1 MDRQWTGVS
10 LGQRKKPV
18 NCAFTSFYSGRGE
31 APPNILAKKE
41 DEDGVRLLPHPVPKP
56 HPPIV
61 CKTEDMM
68 ITVIIVGKG
77 WLKEEMIGRE

>member
-1 MDRQWTGVS
+1 MKIAV
-10 LGQRKKPV
+10 LIV
-18 NCAFTSFYSGRGE
+18 IGRGE
-31 APPNILAKKE
+31 APPKILAKQE
-41 DEDGVRLLPHPVPKP
+41 NEDGIRLLPHSVPKP